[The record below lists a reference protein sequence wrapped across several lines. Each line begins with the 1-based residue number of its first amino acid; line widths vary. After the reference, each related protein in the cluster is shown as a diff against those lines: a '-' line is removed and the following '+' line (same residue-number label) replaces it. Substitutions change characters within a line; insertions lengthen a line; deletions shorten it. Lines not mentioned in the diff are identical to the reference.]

1 MKSIL
6 FPTYR
11 ESEKPRCPFC
21 GQPFGRPPEV
31 NPKREGDF
39 YKWLCQCGAIGAYD
53 TTGHNLGDAL
63 MEAIAFAY
71 DDNWEKAMAME
82 PDKDYEI
89 RYLDGY
95 RAGEHRVLGG
105 GKAYKS
111 GLGAFV
117 FVKVRAPKNV
127 H

>member
-1 MKSIL
+1 METI
-6 FPTYR
+6 
-11 ESEKPRCPFC
+11 
-21 GQPFGRPPEV
+21 
-31 NPKREGDF
+31 
-39 YKWLCQCGAIGAYD
+39 
-53 TTGHNLGDAL
+53 AL
-63 MEAIAFAY
+63 AY

-105 GKAYKS
+105 GKTYKS

-117 FVKVRAPKNV
+117 FVKLK
-127 H
+127 HSKHIH